1 MKRKKFLEAK
11 IQNDLWMRTCWHKLS
26 ENDQRN
32 IFRFIDEFESSNI
45 YDFQQTVNRLSLSNS
60 PFYKVFSDLNNANN
74 ILNAIVKT
82 IPGHYGWNNERSWIH
97 PRDRKKEG
105 TKK

>member
-1 MKRKKFLEAK
+1 MKRKEFLEVK
-11 IQNDLWMRTCWHKLS
+11 IQKDLWIRTCWNKLS

-32 IFRFIDEFESSNI
+32 IFRFIDEFENSNI
-45 YDFQQTVNRLSLSNS
+45 HDFQQTVNRLCLSNS
-60 PFYKVFSDLNNANN
+60 PFYKVFYDLNNANN

-82 IPGHYGWNNERSWIH
+82 IPGYYGWTDERSWIH
-97 PRDRKKEG
+97 PLDRKKEG